1 MGFVMGCVRGL
12 CGGFGVRGGGGGGD
26 GDDPCSAE
34 FSRLGIGVW
43 WSGGIVV
50 GYFGAGAGGGLD
62 LR

>member
-1 MGFVMGCVRGL
+1 MVWWLYGFCDGL
-12 CGGFGVRGGGGGGD
+12 CGGFGVSGGGGD